1 MNHGLRLTNRFFLCA
16 AGLVGLSFFV
26 AVVPGLQLTLPL
38 LWAAL
43 GLLAVV
49 DFLPLRARPGLLATL
64 AYERLPELGKSLPLT
79 LTVPLGEGRPLEG
92 ALRVPAPAAPLL
104 ESLAPHFEL
113 AVLTGD
119 GEPRLEGRLT
129 ARAAKLGYA
138 KVEALTLETR
148 SRLGL
153 WRRSSPLPLA
163 KPCEY
168 RVMPTRQEPPTS
180 WLKENAAMVLAQS
193 ASRRRMRAHE
203 PDIFHSIREYNYGD
217 SRRFLDAKKRAR
229 YGVPMTR
236 TYEAEKQHHVVV
248 ALDVGQAMKGQI
260 AGSEKLDYYLAL
272 ALVILENALASGDT
286 ASFVSFSKEAHTL
299 LPRIRSRRDLDVLFR
314 RDAGLEPRESLSD
327 FLLLAPTLQRIAP
340 RRSIVVLLSDFS
352 RPSAHDP
359 IREALTTVSRR
370 HLTVAISLQDR
381 AHSLDELV
389 LARGSGPLSEDEV
402 SRLLYSAWVEE
413 QLATFR
419 AGLQRLGV
427 PAVAVPEQ
435 YWLSAVTGLYA
446 ALRESTQA

>member
-1 MNHGLRLTNRFFLCA
+1 MTGLRLTNRFFLVA

-26 AVVPGLQLTLPL
+26 AVVPGLGLALPG
-38 LWAAL
+38 LWAV
-43 GLLAVV
+43 LAVLALV
-49 DFLPLRARPGLLATL
+49 DFLPLRPKQGLRATL
-64 AYERLPELGKSLPLT
+64 TYERLPELGLPLPLH
-79 LTVPLGEGRPLEG
+79 LTVPLGEAAVEG
-92 ALRVPAPAAPLL
+92 ALRVPAPAAPHL
-104 ESLAPHFEL
+104 EMLAEDFEL
-113 AVLTGD
+113 TLAEEN
-119 GEPRLEGRLT
+119 GERFLRGHLT
-129 ARAAKLGYA
+129 ARAVKLGYA
-138 KVEALTLETR
+138 RVEQLRLKAR

-153 WRRSSPLPLA
+153 WRRASLLPLER
-163 KPCEY
+163 PCEY
-168 RVMPTRQEPPTS
+168 RVMPTRHEPPTS

-193 ASRRRMRAHE
+193 ASRRRMRANE

-217 SRRFLDAKKRAR
+217 SRRFLDAKKWAR
-229 YGVPMTR
+229 YGIPMTR

-272 ALVILENALASGDT
+272 ALMILENALASGDT
-286 ASFVSFSKEAHTL
+286 ASFVSFSREAHVL

-314 RDAGLEPRESLSD
+314 RDSGLEPRESLTD
-327 FLLLAPTLQRIAP
+327 FHLLAPTLQRIAP
-340 RRSIVVLLSDFS
+340 RRSIVVLLTDFS
-352 RPSAHDP
+352 RPSSHDP

-389 LARGSGPLSEDEV
+389 LSRPNHPLTESEA
-402 SRLLYSAWVEE
+402 SQLLYSAWMEE

-435 YWLSAVTGLYA
+435 YWLSAVTGLYT